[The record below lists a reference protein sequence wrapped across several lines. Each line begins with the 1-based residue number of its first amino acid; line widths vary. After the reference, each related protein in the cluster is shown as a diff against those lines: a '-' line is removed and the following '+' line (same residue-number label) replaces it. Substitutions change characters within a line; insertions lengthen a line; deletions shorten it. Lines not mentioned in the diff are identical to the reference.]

1 MSLNLVA
8 HVRLAHN
15 CTVQAI
21 RFATSALRIIQ
32 KLRPQ
37 IGLPPNPIKPLLYQD
52 AIDSLTEALFGIRAL
67 PLDIQYPTDPIYLRD
82 PVVPQDNRLIIRLS
96 DNRATLALNNINDA
110 ITFIEQARSQ
120 TDDDGLGGQLFSI
133 QLDLE
138 ATRDALVAGLDESP
152 FAEDED
158 AKDEDA

>member
-1 MSLNLVA
+1 MSLNLVTN
-8 HVRLAHN
+8 VRLVHN
-15 CTVQAI
+15 RTIQAI

-32 KLRPQ
+32 QLQPQ
-37 IGLPPNPIKPLLYQD
+37 IGLPPNPIKPLPYQD
-52 AIDSLTEALFGIRAL
+52 AINSLTEALFGIRAL
-67 PLDIQYPTDPIYLRD
+67 PLDIQLSNDPILPAD

-96 DNRATLALNNINDA
+96 DNRATSALNNTNDA

-138 ATRDALVAGLDESP
+138 TTRDALVAGLDESP

-158 AKDEDA
+158 A